1 MNIEKA
7 QWSSQGDNVYLS
19 VPFAKVNKEKR
30 TVSGFATLDNV
41 DQTGD
46 VVLAEAS
53 VKAFEN
59 FRGNIREM
67 HSATAVGKMVSFR
80 PETYYDQNTKEFYN
94 GVYVDVY
101 VSKGAQD
108 TWEKVLDGTLSGF
121 SIGGKILEADNEMNK
136 STGEQVRFIKN
147 YELIELSIVDS
158 PANQLC
164 NVLSISK
171 SNGQLVFKGMA
182 AEVVTENIFYC
193 EDSDSIFMSTEK
205 TFNSPVT
212 GKPASLIGWVES
224 SDINKA
230 KEIDKILASFQ
241 KSRLPL
247 PETQI
252 AKQASVEGGN
262 EMEKL
267 NVNKEA
273 EAVVEAPIETALPE
287 SDAPAADAVVD
298 SAPADAEDTQSEAE
312 ADLEK
317 SDAVSVETETTPAD
331 SVEKAAETTEEVEQ
345 PDFAKMLGE
354 LKGFFS
360 ETLVKATEANAVQ
373 VSEIKET
380 VENFSKSVNAQ
391 ITELADKHTALSAA
405 VTEIKSTIDGVQKR
419 VDAVEGETAFK
430 KSSDLGRSEVVTKSN
445 SKWHGAFL
453 GSVNE
458 IFN

>member
-7 QWSSQGDNVYLS
+7 HWSSNGDNVYLS

-53 VKAFEN
+53 IKAFEN

-80 PETYYDQNTKEFYN
+80 PETYYDQDTKEFYN

-136 STGEQVRFIKN
+136 STGEPVRFIKN
-147 YELIELSIVDS
+147 YELIELS
-158 PANQLC
+158 
-164 NVLSISK
+164 
-171 SNGQLVFKGMA
+171 LVFKGMA

-205 TFNSPVT
+205 TFNSPIS
-212 GKPASLIGWVES
+212 GKPATLIGWVES

-247 PETQI
+247 PEVQI
-252 AKQASVEGGN
+252 AKQANVEGGN

-273 EAVVEAPIETALPE
+273 EAVVEAPAVVEEALPVSE
-287 SDAPAADAVVD
+287 APVAEATDADSTPADAV
-298 SAPADAEDTQSEAE
+298 AE

-317 SDAVSVETETTPAD
+317 SDIVSEETTPAD

-345 PDFAKMLGE
+345 PDFAKMLGD

-360 ETLVKATEANAVQ
+360 ETVTKATEANAAQ

-380 VENFSKSVNAQ
+380 VEAFSKSVNAQ
-391 ITELADKHTALSAA
+391 ITELAEKHTALSAA
-405 VTEIKSTIDGVQKR
+405 VTEIKGTIEGVQKR
-419 VDAVEGETAFK
+419 VDAVEGETAIK

>member
-1 MNIEKA
+1 
-7 QWSSQGDNVYLS
+7 
-19 VPFAKVNKEKR
+19 
-30 TVSGFATLDNV
+30 
-41 DQTGD
+41 
-46 VVLAEAS
+46 
-53 VKAFEN
+53 
-59 FRGNIREM
+59 
-67 HSATAVGKMVSFR
+67 
-80 PETYYDQNTKEFYN
+80 
-94 GVYVDVY
+94 
-101 VSKGAQD
+101 
-108 TWEKVLDGTLSGF
+108 
-121 SIGGKILEADNEMNK
+121 
-136 STGEQVRFIKN
+136 
-147 YELIELSIVDS
+147 
-158 PANQLC
+158 
-164 NVLSISK
+164 
-171 SNGQLVFKGMA
+171 
-182 AEVVTENIFYC
+182 
-193 EDSDSIFMSTEK
+193 
-205 TFNSPVT
+205 
-212 GKPASLIGWVES
+212 
-224 SDINKA
+224 
-230 KEIDKILASFQ
+230 
-241 KSRLPL
+241 
-247 PETQI
+247 
-252 AKQASVEGGN
+252 
-262 EMEKL
+262 MEKL